1 MNSGHYPV
9 ILITNPDSMHTP
21 ADRAMY
27 LHASSQND
35 SGDTVLKFGDSCF
48 SFESPLC
55 QVSAYG
61 VFSQGHFQAEL

>member
-1 MNSGHYPV
+1 MDIHSDEALTSAFEQAASMKPPVHSDNSGGT
-9 ILITNPDSMHTP
+9 ILNFG
-21 ADRAMY
+21 
-27 LHASSQND
+27 ASY
-35 SGDTVLKFGDSCF
+35 F